1 MEVKSQGLR
10 LCRFLPLLLMEVK
23 SQGVVNKHTQSVMCR
38 FSPLLSLLGGL
49 EAGAMVTCM
58 CG

>member
-38 FSPLLSLLGGL
+38 FSPLLDGL